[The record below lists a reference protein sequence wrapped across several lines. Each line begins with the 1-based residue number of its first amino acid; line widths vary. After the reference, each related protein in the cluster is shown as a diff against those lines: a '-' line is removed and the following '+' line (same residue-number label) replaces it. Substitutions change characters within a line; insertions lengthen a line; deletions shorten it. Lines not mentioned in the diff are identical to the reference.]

1 MRIGGNVMK
10 NGENRFSSSS
20 SSSSSSNSSK
30 PADGMHI
37 IGRDEF

>member
-1 MRIGGNVMK
+1 MK

-30 PADGMHI
+30 PADDMHI